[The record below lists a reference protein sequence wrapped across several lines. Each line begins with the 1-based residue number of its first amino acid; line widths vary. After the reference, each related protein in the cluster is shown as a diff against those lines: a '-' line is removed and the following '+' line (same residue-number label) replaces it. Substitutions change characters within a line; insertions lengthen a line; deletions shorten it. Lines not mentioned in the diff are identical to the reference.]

1 MVAVSA
7 PGEKGKPIMVHGG
20 KLVWQIL
27 RIVCGF
33 IAGVLAAG
41 LFLSWGLFQAAG
53 PDQDPVAFAAMLGTG
68 FVTASVLGSMA
79 FIPAAVAIVLAETL
93 AWRGLIYHLGAAGL
107 IALGLWTLGVET
119 AGTEPR
125 PGTSVALAAG
135 FLGGLVYW
143 LIAGRSSGR
152 WRSKKPEDPG
162 TKSEG

>member
-1 MVAVSA
+1 
-7 PGEKGKPIMVHGG
+7 MVHGG

-41 LFLSWGLFQAAG
+41 LFLSWGLFQTTG
-53 PDQDPVAFAAMLGTG
+53 PDQDPIAFAAMLGTA
-68 FVTASVLGSMA
+68 FVTASVLGGLA
-79 FIPAAVAIVLAETL
+79 FVPAAVAIVLAEL
-93 AWRGLIYHLGAAGL
+93 LGWRGIIYHLAAAGL
-107 IALGLWTLGVET
+107 IALGLWTLGNET
-119 AGTEPR
+119 MASGAR

-143 LIAGRSSGR
+143 LIAGCNSGG

-162 TKSEG
+162 VASDL

>member
-1 MVAVSA
+1 
-7 PGEKGKPIMVHGG
+7 MVHSG

-68 FVTASVLGSMA
+68 LVTASVLGSLA
-79 FIPAAVAIVLAETL
+79 FVPAAVAIVLAEGL
-93 AWRGLIYHLGAAGL
+93 AWRGIIYHLAAAGL
-107 IALGLWTLGVET
+107 IALGLWTLGDQT
-119 AGTEPR
+119 MATGPR

-143 LIAGRSSGR
+143 LIAGRTSGQ
-152 WRSKKPEDPG
+152 WRSTKPAGPDVTPDG
-162 TKSEG
+162 